1 MQDASRLHPFSM
13 NRPDGSLVSNHAE
26 AIAMPIQDLLEKNR
40 IWAEGQL
47 ASDPQFFRRHVAG
60 QNPRVLLIGCSDSR
74 VPAEQILDCGPG
86 ELFVHRNVANVV
98 AYNDV
103 NLAAVLQYAIEHL
116 KIEDIVVCGHNE
128 CGGVAA
134 ACAETLG
141 DGYVADW
148 LMITTWAKR
157 WVDERIAEKG
167 LTLDRSQYLRLVVE
181 ENVRLQVKHLGHL
194 ALVRKSWRSRPG
206 VPRLHGWVYDIA
218 TGLIQ
223 VVVDPVQSQIDH
235 AP

>member
-1 MQDASRLHPFSM
+1 MQ
-13 NRPDGSLVSNHAE
+13 RPMDK
-26 AIAMPIQDLLEKNR
+26 LLERNR
-40 IWAEGQL
+40 QWARRQL
-47 ASDPQFFRRHVAG
+47 EQDPDFFRRHVAG
-60 QNPRVLLIGCSDSR
+60 QKPRVLIIGCSDSR

-103 NLAAVLQYAIEHL
+103 NLAAVLQYAIERL
-116 KIEDIVVCGHNE
+116 KVEDVVVCGHYE

-148 LMITTWAKR
+148 LMITSWAKR
-157 WVDERIAEKG
+157 SVDLCLKHEG
-167 LTLDRSQYLRLVVE
+167 VTLPDHDYLRRVVE
-181 ENVRLQVKHLGHL
+181 QNVRLQVEHL
-194 ALVRKSWRSRPG
+194 AHLTIVRKSWAATPG
-206 VPRLHGWVYDIA
+206 RPRLHGWVYDIA

-223 VVVDPVQSQIDH
+223 VITGPIAGPPPDAAGALASATAH
-235 AP
+235 